1 MNCMKYKGGYNMAIR
16 KTTIL
21 GQKRVSYSKA
31 ILEITGWSKKE
42 FETQKRLMRYR
53 VSKFN
58 AFTGSNLSPI
68 EQLFYKVRYEARKAY
83 YEAKGKPVLP
93 LNDLQQAFQDMKAT
107 AFTRKTNLV
116 MQNGKFVPA
125 QMSKADLQAFNVAK
139 DFIIK
144 RFEGLANAFPEAN
157 AIMQDLKN
165 GVITPAEANK
175 QLSDLAEK
183 MRNVK
188 NEDLSTWFDLHYD
201 QENGST

>member
-1 MNCMKYKGGYNMAIR
+1 MATR

-21 GQKRVSYSKA
+21 GQTKMSYSKA
-31 ILEITGWSKKE
+31 IQEITGWTKKE

-68 EQLFYKVRYEARKAY
+68 EQLFYKVRYEDRKKY
-83 YEAKGKPVLP
+83 YQAKGQKVLP

-107 AFTRKTNLV
+107 PFQRKSQLLFK
-116 MQNGKFVPA
+116 NGKSIPM
-125 QMSKADLQAFNVAK
+125 QMTKADLQAFNVAK

-144 RFEGLANAFPEAN
+144 RFEGFANSVPEAN

-165 GVITPAEANK
+165 DVITPRDANK
-175 QLSDLAEK
+175 KLSDLAEK
-183 MRNVK
+183 MRSIK